1 MQNGRIP
8 IQHTNPIPAIIARSF
23 PRTALDLPEVVVG
36 AADRVGHQCAEDG
49 GSTASTCDG
58 GLRIA
63 DLEIVEGRER
73 DERVELEA
81 GFMFAAFVGVCL
93 GRGVVPPNTTPHHLI
108 FLADPQ
114 LTDPHS
120 YPDRPWPLSTFTVWH
135 TDNYMKRSYVQLS
148 KQLHPDTI
156 FFLGDLFDGGREWK
170 TAQGNT
176 EDPAWAK
183 GHRPPKEQKHV
194 ESWGK
199 RYGEDFW
206 LKEYGRF
213 SRIFSDN
220 WNLGGSEAGVGQ
232 RGRKLI
238 ASLPGN
244 HDLGFGA
251 QIKVPI
257 RDRFEVY
264 FGDVNRVDV
273 IANHTF
279 VSVDAVSLSAG
290 GSDRPVSET
299 APITKPVEEFLNNV
313 QIIKR
318 KAVARELDY
327 QAGKERVLQ
336 YSHSVQDVEL
346 ADYAHLPT
354 LDPGPNGPEFPTI
367 LLTHVPL
374 YRNPGTP
381 CGPLRE
387 HWPPTPPPKG
397 QTQPVNPDPRNAI
410 SISRGYQYQNV
421 LSDDD
426 SRKLISKIGNVV
438 SVFSGDDHDYCE
450 VVHPADKNHAREITV
465 KSMNWA
471 MGIRKPGF
479 LMLSLWNPVGADGN
493 PLHAMRTGHGAADTH
508 AASIT
513 MESHLCLLPDQ
524 IAILI
529 NYGILVGISLA
540 LLLIRA
546 LLVPFTHLVPFA
558 PALEPASSASGSF
571 GSGPGSSD
579 VESSL
584 LPMNIKDLKDL
595 KKGGEEEEGDDHLRY
610 HLRHSSTSSTSS
622 PSMNH
627 LAATRTARTRTSS
640 PANGSGFAYASGPG
654 SGPALSNAG
663 GGSYHPQ
670 PPLIDKAGYYGG
682 LEGRIKWENERERER
697 EIEKERE
704 KEKGRKSHDNT
715 FLDAKMKKLKCWW
728 HTFREKR
735 SGRVLRECGYSV
747 WRVLWVVGAVFCWLV
762 WVG

>member
-1 MQNGRIP
+1 MAP
-8 IQHTNPIPAIIARSF
+8 FTSRSQYTHSTRDHF
-23 PRTALDLPEVVVG
+23 REPPSVFRRLLLALPTDLAVSLQRMADQRNLGVVGGMLSRVSRSLRGWMRDWSWRRFFSLPHLLVCVWVVVLLYG
-36 AADRVGHQCAEDG
+36 ERWVFEEAVRACAWE
-49 GSTASTCDG
+49 
-58 GLRIA
+58 
-63 DLEIVEGRER
+63 EWER
-73 DERVELEA
+73 W
-81 GFMFAAFVGVCL
+81 
-93 GRGVVPPNTTPHHLI
+93 PPNTTPHHLI

-120 YPDRPWPLSTFTVWH
+120 YPDRPWPLSTFTIWH
-135 TDNYMKRSYVQLS
+135 TDNYMKRSYIQLS
-148 KQLHPDTI
+148 KQLHPDTV

-170 TAQGNT
+170 TAHGNS

-183 GHRPPKEQKHV
+183 GRRPAKEQKHV
-194 ESWGK
+194 ESWGR
-199 RYGEDFW
+199 RYGEDYW
-206 LKEYGRF
+206 LQEYGRF

-220 WNLGGSEAGVGQ
+220 WNLGGPEAGVGQ

-290 GSDRPVSET
+290 ASDRPVSET
-299 APITKPVEEFLNNV
+299 APITKPVEDFLNNV
-313 QIIKR
+313 QITKR
-318 KAVARELDY
+318 KAVARELDF

-336 YSHSVQDVEL
+336 YSHSVQDAEL
-346 ADYAHLPT
+346 ADYEHLPT
-354 LDPGPNGPEFPTI
+354 LDPGPNGAEFPTI

-397 QTQPVNPDPRNAI
+397 QTTPVIPDHRNAI
-410 SISRGYQYQNV
+410 SVSRGYQYQNV

-450 VVHPADKNHAREITV
+450 LVHPEDKNHAREITV

-479 LMLSLWNPVGADGN
+479 LMLSMWNLVGADGK
-493 PLHAMRTGHGAADTH
+493 PLHSIPTGHGAENTH
-508 AASIT
+508 TSNT

-524 IAILI
+524 IGILI
-529 NYGILVGISLA
+529 NYGILVGISLI
-540 LLLIRA
+540 LLIIRA
-546 LLVPFTHLVPFA
+546 ILVPFTNLIPFA
-558 PALEPASSASGSF
+558 SSPPSKSPTF
-571 GSGPGSSD
+571 
-579 VESSL
+579 ESEFSL
-584 LPMNIKDLKDL
+584 LPTSIKDLKRS
-595 KKGGEEEEGDDHLRY
+595 EEEKDRFSN
-610 HLRHSSTSSTSS
+610 SSTSSTSTVNS
-622 PSMNH
+622 S
-627 LAATRTARTRTSS
+627 ATRTSRTRTSS
-640 PANGSGFAYASGPG
+640 PANGYGL
-654 SGPALSNAG
+654 PANSHG
-663 GGSYHPQ
+663 IPYQ
-670 PPLIDKAGYYGG
+670 QQQPLIEKAGYYGG
-682 LEGRIKWENERERER
+682 LEGRLRWESEREFER
-697 EIEKERE
+697 EMELERKRKQE
-704 KEKGRKSHDNT
+704 LERRKNYRPWKIVVWWGR
-715 FLDAKMKKLKCWW
+715 
-728 HTFREKR
+728 FRGTVP
-735 SGRVLRECGYSV
+735 GRMLREVGASV
-747 WRVLWVVGAVFCWLV
+747 WRVLWVVGGVFLWFT
-762 WVG
+762 WFG

>member
-1 MQNGRIP
+1 MAAFSHHSQYTHSTRDHLREPPSIWRRLLLVLPTDLAVSLQRMADQQNFNVVGGKTSRIP
-8 IQHTNPIPAIIARSF
+8 RLVRGWMRDWSWRRAFS
-23 PRTALDLPEVVVG
+23 LPHLLVCVWVVVLLSG
-36 AADRVGHQCAEDG
+36 ERWVFEEAVRACAWE
-49 GSTASTCDG
+49 
-58 GLRIA
+58 
-63 DLEIVEGRER
+63 EWER
-73 DERVELEA
+73 W
-81 GFMFAAFVGVCL
+81 
-93 GRGVVPPNTTPHHLI
+93 PPNTTPHHLI

-135 TDNYMKRSYVQLS
+135 TDNYMKRSYIQLS

-170 TAQGNT
+170 TAHGNS
-176 EDPAWAK
+176 EDQAWAK
-183 GHRPPKEQKHV
+183 GRRPAKEQKHL

-220 WNLGGSEAGVGQ
+220 WNLGGTEAGVGQ

-279 VSVDAVSLSAG
+279 VSVDSVSLSAG
-290 GSDRPVSET
+290 ASERPVSET

-313 QIIKR
+313 QVSKR
-318 KAVARELDY
+318 KAVARELDF
-327 QAGKERVLQ
+327 QAGKERAIQ
-336 YSHSVQDVEL
+336 YTHSVQDVEL

-354 LDPGPNGPEFPTI
+354 LDPGPNGAEFPTI

-397 QTQPVNPDPRNAI
+397 QTMPVIPDHRNAI
-410 SISRGYQYQNV
+410 SVSKGYQYQNV
-421 LSDDD
+421 LGDDD
-426 SRKLISKIGNVV
+426 SKKLISKIGNVV
-438 SVFSGDDHDYCE
+438 SIFSGDDHDYCE
-450 VVHPADKNHAREITV
+450 LVHPEDKNHAREITV

-479 LMLSLWNPVGADGN
+479 LMLSMWNPVGADGK
-493 PLHAMRTGHGAADTH
+493 PLHSIPTGHGAENTH
-508 AASIT
+508 TSTT

-524 IAILI
+524 IGILI
-529 NYGILVGISLA
+529 NYGILVGISL
-540 LLLIRA
+540 LLLIIRA
-546 LLVPFTHLVPFA
+546 ILVPFTNLTPFA
-558 PALEPASSASGSF
+558 PDTKGSS
-571 GSGPGSSD
+571 SGPGSPIDS
-579 VESSL
+579 EFSL
-584 LPMNIKDLKDL
+584 LPTSIKDLKRED
-595 KKGGEEEEGDDHLRY
+595 EEEKDRRSEGN
-610 HLRHSSTSSTSS
+610 SSTSSTATV
-622 PSMNH
+622 NN
-627 LAATRTARTRTSS
+627 LATRTSRTRTSS
-640 PANGSGFAYASGPG
+640 PANGYGLPG
-654 SGPALSNAG
+654 QGYSNG
-663 GGSYHPQ
+663 VPYQ
-670 PPLIDKAGYYGG
+670 QTQPLIEKAGYYGG
-682 LEGRIKWENERERER
+682 LEGRLRWESEREFEMEMERERKRKVEMER
-697 EIEKERE
+697 RRNYKPWKIVVWWGGFR
-704 KEKGRKSHDNT
+704 T
-715 FLDAKMKKLKCWW
+715 TKM
-728 HTFREKR
+728 
-735 SGRVLRECGYSV
+735 GRVLREIGCSV
-747 WRVLWVVGAVFCWLV
+747 WRVLWVVGAVFMWFT
-762 WVG
+762 WFG